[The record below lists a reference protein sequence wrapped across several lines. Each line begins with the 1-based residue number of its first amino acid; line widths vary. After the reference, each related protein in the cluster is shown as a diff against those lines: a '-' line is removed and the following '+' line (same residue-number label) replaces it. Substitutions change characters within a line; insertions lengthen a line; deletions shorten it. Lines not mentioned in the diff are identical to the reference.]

1 MYGTIVVCLKKQ
13 LISALFCL
21 RSCNYDKTC
30 VKPDYTTA
38 HFLPPRGV
46 RSKHLRPDMTTY
58 PPNRAQS
65 QPNDR
70 GVQKA
75 RISVC
80 PPGSGTPKALPT
92 KPTYLLYMEGG
103 VG

>member
-58 PPNRAQS
+58 PP
-65 QPNDR
+65 
-70 GVQKA
+70 K
-75 RISVC
+75 
-80 PPGSGTPKALPT
+80 
-92 KPTYLLYMEGG
+92 
-103 VG
+103 